1 MIDHVVE
8 IPVELKLRFDHVIE
22 MMKEDQS
29 RVDLASLWRKW
40 SFFTGTR
47 KTGRPL
53 EKIKK
58 LQLSLLA
65 YFKQESQEKGKLFIK
80 ELLSQ
85 LEQEWNIQL
94 MLKDDETDNETSQNG
109 DKI

>member
-1 MIDHVVE
+1 MIDYVVE
-8 IPVELKLRFDHVIE
+8 IPVELKLKFDHVIE
-22 MMKEDQS
+22 MMKEDPS

-40 SFFTGTR
+40 SFFTGNQ

-65 YFKQESQEKGKLFIK
+65 YFNQESQENGKLFIK
-80 ELLSQ
+80 ELLGH
-85 LEQEWNIQL
+85 LEKEWNIQL
-94 MLKDDETDNETSQNG
+94 NLNDFETDLETPQNG
-109 DKI
+109 NKI